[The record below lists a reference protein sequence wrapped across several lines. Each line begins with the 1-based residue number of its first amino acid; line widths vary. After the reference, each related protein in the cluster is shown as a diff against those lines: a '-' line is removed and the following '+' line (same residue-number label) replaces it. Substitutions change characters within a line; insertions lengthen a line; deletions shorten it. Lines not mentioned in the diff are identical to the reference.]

1 MDLNPEQA
9 MYATSDIKKNLK
21 IKMDGAPWTVV
32 EFLFVKPGKG
42 TAFTR
47 TKLKN
52 LITGQVVERNL
63 RSGEQLEPADI
74 DRRTATMMYQ
84 DGDDFF
90 FMDQENYEQ
99 FPVST
104 EALGDSAKWLLDE
117 MKVELCFY
125 EGRVVTVDIP
135 NHIEVEITYCEP
147 AVKGNTATNATK
159 PATVA
164 NGATVQVPL
173 FIKQGERI
181 KIDTRNRSYVERVN
195 D

>member
-173 FIKQGERI
+173 FINDGEVI
-181 KIDTRNRSYVERVN
+181 KVDTRTGEYGGRVN
-195 D
+195 K

>member
-1 MDLNPEQA
+1 

-173 FIKQGERI
+173 FINDGEVI
-181 KIDTRNRSYVERVN
+181 KVDTRTGEYGGRVN
-195 D
+195 K